1 MKRLD
6 PAKMAV
12 LSVLI
17 AGVLFISVNI
27 ISNVWFG
34 NIRADFTAGK
44 AFTTSDALKPVFAS
58 ITEPVV
64 VRLYYTDAVGALSP
78 RHGAYYQRVR
88 DLLQQY
94 GKMSGGKIKLELFSP
109 EPFSDAEDRAVG
121 FGLQALP
128 LSQEGEVGYFGLAAT
143 NSTDDAEI
151 IPFFN
156 LERERFL
163 EYDLAKLIYNLARP
177 TRPRIGYIS
186 SLTIDGMNSL
196 TQEQMQQLQV
206 AGADVP
212 PAWAFMSQVREAFT
226 VIKLEPDVTEIPAN
240 IDTLMLIQPDNLA
253 PPAQMAVD
261 QFVMRG
267 GKLLAFVDPV
277 AESQGLMIGQST
289 PGQRRRPGSLAGF
302 QTLLKAWG
310 AQIVEGKVV
319 GDLDAAIRI
328 NLGVDGRPML
338 SDYVAWLHLDGRNFD
353 PNDGITGDLKQIN
366 VATAGAIEAVAG
378 AGTTVTPLIMTGPRT
393 QRLNTDQFEG
403 VPNVVGLF
411 RDFQPANKREV
422 LAARITGKAKS
433 AFPTAPAGLKESAQ
447 PIQVIVVA
455 DTDLLMDR
463 FWVQQSNAMGQRVLV
478 PTADNGNL
486 VITALENLSGAVA
499 LSSLNAKTQ
508 QNRPFTL
515 LDDIRRDAEQ
525 QYRAKEQALTVRL
538 QELQQKADAMMPKA
552 DGGGQ
557 PVLSDA
563 DKKTIESYRSD
574 ILATRRELR
583 DVQRSLRESI
593 ERLQSTFTFANIGA
607 VPVVFGLI
615 LIAVAV
621 ARHRRRQRRL
631 SDN

>member
-1 MKRLD
+1 MTKRLD

-12 LSVLI
+12 LSVVI

-27 ISNVWFG
+27 VSNVWFG
-34 NIRADFTAGK
+34 NVRVDLTAGK
-44 AFTTSDALKPVFAS
+44 SFTTASTLRPIFAG

-64 VRLYYTDAVGALSP
+64 VRLYYTDSVGALSP

-94 GKMSGGKIKLELFSP
+94 GKLSGGKIQLELYSP

-121 FGLQALP
+121 FGLQSLP

-143 NSTDDAEI
+143 NSTDDTEI

-163 EYDLAKLIYNLARP
+163 QYDLVKLIYNLARP
-177 TRPRIGYIS
+177 ARTRIGYIS
-186 SLTIDGMNSL
+186 ALPIDGMNSL
-196 TQEQMQQLQV
+196 SQEQLQQLQM
-206 AGADVP
+206 AQADP
-212 PAWAFMSQVREAFT
+212 PQPWAFMSQVRESFT
-226 VIKLEPDVTEIPAN
+226 IVKLEPSITEVPAN
-240 IDTLMLIQPDNLA
+240 IDTLMLIQPENLA
-253 PPAQMAVD
+253 PQAQMAID
-261 QFVMRG
+261 QFVLKG
-267 GKLLAFVDPV
+267 GNLLAFVDPV
-277 AESQGLMIGQST
+277 AESMGLMIGQST

-328 NLGVDGRPML
+328 NMGMDGRPML

-353 PNDGITGDLKQIN
+353 PNDAITGNLKQVN
-366 VATAGAIEAVAG
+366 VATSGAIEAVAG
-378 AGTTVTPLIMTGPRT
+378 AGTTVTPLILTGPRT
-393 QRLNTDQFEG
+393 QRLNAELFEG
-403 VPNVVGLF
+403 VPNIVGLF

-433 AFPTAPAGLKESAQ
+433 AFPDAAIKESTQ
-447 PIQVIVVA
+447 PIQVVVVA

-463 FWVQQSNAMGQRVLV
+463 FWAQQTQAMGQRVMV
-478 PTADNGNL
+478 PTADNGNF
-486 VITALENLSGAVA
+486 VTTALENLSGAVA
-499 LSSLNAKTQ
+499 LSSLSAQAQ

-515 LDDIRRDAEQ
+515 LDDIRRVAEQ
-525 QYRAKEQALTVRL
+525 QYRAKEQALTGRL

-552 DGGGQ
+552 DGAGQ
-557 PVLSDA
+557 PVLSEQ
-563 DKKTIESYRSD
+563 DKKTIDNYRSD

-583 DVQRSLRESI
+583 DVQKSLRESI

-607 VPVVFGLI
+607 VPVIFGLI

-631 SDN
+631 SDS